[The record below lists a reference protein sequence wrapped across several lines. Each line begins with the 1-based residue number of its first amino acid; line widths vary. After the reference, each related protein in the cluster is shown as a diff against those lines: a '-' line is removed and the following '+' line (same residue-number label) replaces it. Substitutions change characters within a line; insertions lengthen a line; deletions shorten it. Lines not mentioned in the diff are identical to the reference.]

1 MQQCDQIEGKKEGND
16 YVSPAC
22 PVEWCIE
29 PAAAAQC
36 PWSSQVI
43 TQIHTHSIPRPIL
56 HAHSTH
62 PSLVFSPLTA
72 SPSARLPLQNRIA
85 AVCGSCLARL
95 KLFKSASSSV
105 WTDAPHYVMHT
116 CLALE
121 FHMTL
126 IYRRC
131 SNCHTWKFSMAAV
144 IFSRLLIF
152 CCSKICSAPFITIFP
167 SPLHASSLWTTPS
180 GLRCPPGRKAVWGV
194 APAACAL
201 YGCNATSGQW
211 PWLALGLRPLSE
223 AGPQLNWAAAVQMNL
238 GEKSGKE
245 EKATEKWWIRR
256 MQKIK
261 KSGENTRWG
270 QFNTVL
276 INY

>member
-36 PWSSQVI
+36 PRSSQVI
-43 TQIHTHSIPRPIL
+43 TQIHTHSIKLPTLNPSPHPTR
-56 HAHSTH
+56 SQH
-62 PSLVFSPLTA
+62 PSITLTA
-72 SPSARLPLQNRIA
+72 SPSARLPLQHRIA
-85 AVCGSCLARL
+85 AVCGSCLAWL

-131 SNCHTWKFSMAAV
+131 SNCHTWKFSMAVV

-167 SPLHASSLWTTPS
+167 HLFMP
-180 GLRCPPGRKAVWGV
+180 V
-194 APAACAL
+194 
-201 YGCNATSGQW
+201 
-211 PWLALGLRPLSE
+211 LSE
-223 AGPQLNWAAAVQMNL
+223 PHHLVYDALQG
-238 GEKSGKE
+238 GK
-245 EKATEKWWIRR
+245 
-256 MQKIK
+256 QC
-261 KSGENTRWG
+261 G
-270 QFNTVL
+270 V
-276 INY
+276 